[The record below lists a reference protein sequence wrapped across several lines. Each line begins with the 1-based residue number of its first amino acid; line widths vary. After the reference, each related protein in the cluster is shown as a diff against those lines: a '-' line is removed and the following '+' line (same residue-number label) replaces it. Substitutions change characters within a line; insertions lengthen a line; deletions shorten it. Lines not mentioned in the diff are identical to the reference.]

1 MRIGMDIK
9 KIHFYLLKHFLR
21 NILLRY
27 LLLAVYLFLVTKGVM
42 SYSSEKVI
50 RNLLIISLIL
60 LILSTLCYKLIKRK
74 VTTMY
79 HLARDITAKDVDS
92 LSNIIELYYV
102 VLESTLVLHCV
113 ACFLPMFCTAI
124 EVGNLAA
131 SFLVLGVFIIMCV
144 HSKYVEDF
152 EETFKNKILNFLNIE
167 IETINETVEE
177 PDEDA
182 VEEMEDNIMLN
193 ENNKLQKDI
202 SENEIDT
209 EKYRESKEGAKDR
222 ESEETNV
229 TLNDVIGTMLN
240 SVCGVTI
247 VEKSPTK
254 SEKESDGF
262 SQDDYFSQG
271 KTFSQGN
278 RPNMSS
284 VESLNR
290 RANVIS
296 FLPFMLQL
304 PFLFTNLHNTKLL
317 SFVAIE
323 LVAVGILLIVI
334 SKLFTNFYE
343 MFDENKVFPVSVC
356 LNARIIMLL
365 RFAAIA
371 ISSCLGTEIF
381 TILKYDKLVYA
392 AMGLI
397 VICAILLDHNYK
409 KTTNEIK
416 KLNK

>member
-27 LLLAVYLFLVTKGVM
+27 LLLIVCLFLVTKGVV
-42 SYSSEKVI
+42 SYRSKEVI

-60 LILSTLCYKLIKRK
+60 LVLITLCYKLVKRK
-74 VTTMY
+74 VTTIY
-79 HLARDITAKDVDS
+79 HLAGDVTAKDVDS
-92 LSNIIELYYV
+92 LSDIIDLYYV
-102 VLESTLVLHCV
+102 FLESALVLHIV
-113 ACFLPMFCTAI
+113 ACYLPMLFTAMD
-124 EVGNLAA
+124 VGNLVA
-131 SFLVLGVFIIMCV
+131 SFLALSIFIIILV
-144 HSKYVEDF
+144 HFHYIEDF
-152 EETFKNKILNFLNIE
+152 EEAFKNKILNFLNIE
-167 IETINETVEE
+167 IEAIKESDEEDVDET
-177 PDEDA
+177 
-182 VEEMEDNIMLN
+182 EDNIMLN
-193 ENNKLQKDI
+193 ENNKLPKDV

-209 EKYRESKEGAKDR
+209 EKYRESEEGAKDK
-222 ESEETNV
+222 ESEETGV

-254 SEKESDGF
+254 SEKELDG
-262 SQDDYFSQG
+262 FSQG

-278 RPNMSS
+278 RPDMSS

-290 RANVIS
+290 RANVI
-296 FLPFMLQL
+296 FLLPFMLQL

-317 SFVAIE
+317 SLVAIE
-323 LVAVGILLIVI
+323 LVAVGILLIIV

-356 LNARIIMLL
+356 LYARIIMLL
-365 RFAAIA
+365 RFAAVC

-392 AMGLI
+392 TMGLI
-397 VICAILLDHNYK
+397 VICAILLNHNYK
-409 KTTNEIK
+409 KTTDEIK

>member
-102 VLESTLVLHCV
+102 VLKSTLVLHGV

-131 SFLVLGVFIIMCV
+131 SFLALGVFIIMCV

-167 IETINETVEE
+167 IETIKE
-177 PDEDA
+177 PDEEDMD
-182 VEEMEDNIMLN
+182 ETEDNIMLN
-193 ENNKLQKDI
+193 ENNKLPKDV

-209 EKYRESKEGAKDR
+209 EKYRESEEGAKDK
-222 ESEETNV
+222 ESEETGV

-247 VEKSPTK
+247 VEKSPTR
-254 SEKESDGF
+254 SEKELDGF
-262 SQDDYFSQG
+262 SPDDYFSQG
-271 KTFSQGN
+271 KTFSQDN
-278 RPNMSS
+278 SPNMSS

-296 FLPFMLQL
+296 LLPFMLQL

-317 SFVAIE
+317 SLVAIE

-356 LNARIIMLL
+356 INARIIMLL

>member
-27 LLLAVYLFLVTKGVM
+27 LLLVVCLFLVTKGVV
-42 SYSSEKVI
+42 SYSSKEVI
-50 RNLLIISLIL
+50 RNFLIVSLIL
-60 LILSTLCYKLIKRK
+60 LVLSTLCYKLVKRK

-79 HLARDITAKDVDS
+79 HLTGDVTAKDVDS
-92 LSNIIELYYV
+92 LSDIIDLYYLF
-102 VLESTLVLHCV
+102 LESALLLHIV
-113 ACFLPMFCTAI
+113 ACYLPMLFTAM
-124 EVGNLAA
+124 EVGNLVA
-131 SFLVLGVFIIMCV
+131 SFLALGVFVILLIHFHYM
-144 HSKYVEDF
+144 KDF

-177 PDEDA
+177 PDEDDIG
-182 VEEMEDNIMLN
+182 EMEDNIMLN
-193 ENNKLQKDI
+193 ENNKLPKDV
-202 SENEIDT
+202 SENE
-209 EKYRESKEGAKDR
+209 KDKG
-222 ESEETNV
+222 SEETGV

-240 SVCGVTI
+240 SLCGVTI
-247 VEKSPTK
+247 VEKSPAK

-262 SQDDYFSQG
+262 SQDDHFSQD

-278 RPNMSS
+278 RPDMSS

-290 RANVIS
+290 KANVI
-296 FLPFMLQL
+296 FLLPFMLQI

-317 SFVAIE
+317 SLVAIE
-323 LVAVGILLIVI
+323 LVAVGILLIIV

-356 LNARIIMLL
+356 LYARIIMLL
-365 RFAAIA
+365 RFAAVC

-392 AMGLI
+392 TMGLI
-397 VICAILLDHNYK
+397 VICAILLNHNYK
-409 KTTNEIK
+409 KTTDEIK

>member
-27 LLLAVYLFLVTKGVM
+27 LLLIVCLFLVTKGVV
-42 SYSSEKVI
+42 SYRSKEVI

-60 LILSTLCYKLIKRK
+60 LVLITLCYKLVKRK

-79 HLARDITAKDVDS
+79 HLAGDVTAKDVDS
-92 LSNIIELYYV
+92 LSDIIDLYYIF
-102 VLESTLVLHCV
+102 LESALVLHIV
-113 ACFLPMFCTAI
+113 ACYLPMFFTAM
-124 EVGNLAA
+124 EVGNLVA
-131 SFLVLGVFIIMCV
+131 SFLALGVFIIILV
-144 HSKYVEDF
+144 HFHYIEDF
-152 EETFKNKILNFLNIE
+152 EEAFKNKILNFLNIE
-167 IETINETVEE
+167 IETIKEPEE
-177 PDEDA
+177 DVD
-182 VEEMEDNIMLN
+182 EMEDNIMLN
-193 ENNKLQKDI
+193 ENNKLPKDV
-202 SENEIDT
+202 SDNEIDT
-209 EKYRESKEGAKDR
+209 GKYRESEEGAKDKG
-222 ESEETNV
+222 SEETGV

-240 SVCGVTI
+240 SLCGVTI

-254 SEKESDGF
+254 SEKELDG
-262 SQDDYFSQG
+262 FSQG
-271 KTFSQGN
+271 KTFSQDN
-278 RPNMSS
+278 RPDMSS

-290 RANVIS
+290 RANVI
-296 FLPFMLQL
+296 FLLPFMLQL

>member
-27 LLLAVYLFLVTKGVM
+27 LLLIVCLFLVTKGVV
-42 SYSSEKVI
+42 SYRSKEVI

-60 LILSTLCYKLIKRK
+60 LVLITLCYKLVKRK

-79 HLARDITAKDVDS
+79 HLAGDVTAKDVDS
-92 LSNIIELYYV
+92 LSDIIDLYYIF
-102 VLESTLVLHCV
+102 LESALVLHIV
-113 ACFLPMFCTAI
+113 ACYLPMFFTAM
-124 EVGNLAA
+124 EVGNLVA
-131 SFLVLGVFIIMCV
+131 SFLALGVFIIILV
-144 HSKYVEDF
+144 HFHYIEDF
-152 EETFKNKILNFLNIE
+152 EEAFKNKILNFLNIE
-167 IETINETVEE
+167 IETIKEPEE
-177 PDEDA
+177 DVD
-182 VEEMEDNIMLN
+182 EMEDNIMLN
-193 ENNKLQKDI
+193 ENNKLPKDV
-202 SENEIDT
+202 SENEIDK
-209 EKYRESKEGAKDR
+209 EKYRESEVGTKGK

-229 TLNDVIGTMLN
+229 TLNDVISTMLN

-247 VEKSPTK
+247 AEKSPTK

-262 SQDDYFSQG
+262 NSDDYFSQG
-271 KTFSQGN
+271 KTFSQDN
-278 RPNMSS
+278 RPDMSS

-290 RANVIS
+290 RANVI
-296 FLPFMLQL
+296 FLLPFMLQL

-317 SFVAIE
+317 SLVAIE
-323 LVAVGILLIVI
+323 LVAVGILLIIV

-356 LNARIIMLL
+356 LYARIIMLL
-365 RFAAIA
+365 RFAAVC

-392 AMGLI
+392 TMGLI
-397 VICAILLDHNYK
+397 VICAILLNHNYK
-409 KTTNEIK
+409 KTTDEIK

>member
-27 LLLAVYLFLVTKGVM
+27 LLLVVCLFLVTKGVVAYR
-42 SYSSEKVI
+42 SKEVI
-50 RNLLIISLIL
+50 RNLLIISLISL
-60 LILSTLCYKLIKRK
+60 VLITLCYKLVKRK

-79 HLARDITAKDVDS
+79 HLAGDVTAKDVDS
-92 LSNIIELYYV
+92 LSDIIDLYYV
-102 VLESTLVLHCV
+102 FLESALVLHIV
-113 ACFLPMFCTAI
+113 ACYLPMLFTAM
-124 EVGNLAA
+124 EVGNLVA
-131 SFLVLGVFIIMCV
+131 SFLALGVFIIILV
-144 HSKYVEDF
+144 HFHYMEDF
-152 EETFKNKILNFLNIE
+152 EEAFKNKILNFLNIE

-177 PDEDA
+177 PDEDDA
-182 VEEMEDNIMLN
+182 EEMEDNIMLN
-193 ENNKLQKDI
+193 EDNKLQ
-202 SENEIDT
+202 NEVST
-209 EKYRESKEGAKDR
+209 EKDK

-229 TLNDVIGTMLN
+229 TLNDVISTMLN

-247 VEKSPTK
+247 AEKSPTK
-254 SEKESDGF
+254 SEKELDNF
-262 SQDDYFSQG
+262 RPDDYFSQG
-271 KTFSQGN
+271 KTFSQDN
-278 RPNMSS
+278 RPDMSS

-296 FLPFMLQL
+296 LLPFMLQL

-317 SFVAIE
+317 SLVAIE

-381 TILKYDKLVYA
+381 TILKYDKLVYV

-409 KTTNEIK
+409 KTTDEIK

>member
-27 LLLAVYLFLVTKGVM
+27 LLLIVCLFLVTKGVV
-42 SYSSEKVI
+42 SYSSKEVI
-50 RNLLIISLIL
+50 RNFLIISLIL
-60 LILSTLCYKLIKRK
+60 LVLSTLCYKLVKRK

-79 HLARDITAKDVDS
+79 HLAGDVTAKDVDS
-92 LSNIIELYYV
+92 LSDIIDLYYIF
-102 VLESTLVLHCV
+102 LESALVVHIV
-113 ACFLPMFCTAI
+113 ACYLPMLFTAMD
-124 EVGNLAA
+124 VGNLVA
-131 SFLVLGVFIIMCV
+131 SFLALSVFIIILIHFHYM
-144 HSKYVEDF
+144 KDF

-167 IETINETVEE
+167 IKTINKAVEE
-177 PDEDA
+177 PDEDD

-193 ENNKLQKDI
+193 ENNKLQ
-202 SENEIDT
+202 NEVST
-209 EKYRESKEGAKDR
+209 EKDK
-222 ESEETNV
+222 ESEETGV
-229 TLNDVIGTMLN
+229 TLNDAIGTMLN

-247 VEKSPTK
+247 VEKSPAK
-254 SEKESDGF
+254 SEKELDGF
-262 SQDDYFSQG
+262 SPDDYFSQG
-271 KTFSQGN
+271 KTFSQDN
-278 RPNMSS
+278 RPDMSS

-296 FLPFMLQL
+296 LLPFMLQL

-317 SFVAIE
+317 SLVAIE

-381 TILKYDKLVYA
+381 TILKYDKLVYV

-409 KTTNEIK
+409 KTTDEIK

>member
-1 MRIGMDIK
+1 MRIGIDIK

-27 LLLAVYLFLVTKGVM
+27 LLLVVCLFLVTKGVV
-42 SYSSEKVI
+42 SYRSKEVI
-50 RNLLIISLIL
+50 RNLLIISLISL
-60 LILSTLCYKLIKRK
+60 VLITLCYKLVKRK

-79 HLARDITAKDVDS
+79 HLAGDVTAKDVDS
-92 LSNIIELYYV
+92 LSDIIDLYYV
-102 VLESTLVLHCV
+102 FLESALVLHIV
-113 ACFLPMFCTAI
+113 ACYLPMLFTAM
-124 EVGNLAA
+124 EVGNLVA
-131 SFLVLGVFIIMCV
+131 SFLALGVFIVILV
-144 HSKYVEDF
+144 HSKYIEDF

-167 IETINETVEE
+167 IETINEPDEEDVEE
-177 PDEDA
+177 
-182 VEEMEDNIMLN
+182 VEDNIMLN

-202 SENEIDT
+202 SENE
-209 EKYRESKEGAKDR
+209 KDK
-222 ESEETNV
+222 ESEETGV

-247 VEKSPTK
+247 VEKSPAK
-254 SEKESDGF
+254 SEKELDGF
-262 SQDDYFSQG
+262 SSDDYFSQS
-271 KTFSQGN
+271 KTFSQDN
-278 RPNMSS
+278 RPDMSS

-296 FLPFMLQL
+296 LLPFMLQL
-304 PFLFTNLHNTKLL
+304 PFLFINLHNTKLL
-317 SFVAIE
+317 SLVAIE
-323 LVAVGILLIVI
+323 LVVVGILLIVI

-356 LNARIIMLL
+356 LNARMIMLL

-381 TILKYDKLVYA
+381 TILKYDKLVYV

-409 KTTNEIK
+409 KTTDEIK

>member
-27 LLLAVYLFLVTKGVM
+27 LLLIVCLFLVTKGIV
-42 SYSSEKVI
+42 SYRSKEVI

-60 LILSTLCYKLIKRK
+60 LVLITLCYKLVKRK
-74 VTTMY
+74 VITIY
-79 HLARDITAKDVDS
+79 HLAGDVTAKDVDS
-92 LSNIIELYYV
+92 LSNIIELYYLF
-102 VLESTLVLHCV
+102 LESALLLHIV
-113 ACFLPMFCTAI
+113 ACYLPMLFTAM
-124 EVGNLAA
+124 EVGNLVA
-131 SFLVLGVFIIMCV
+131 SFLALGVFVIILIHFHYM
-144 HSKYVEDF
+144 KDF
-152 EETFKNKILNFLNIE
+152 EEAFKNKILNFLNIE
-167 IETINETVEE
+167 IETMNKPDEEDVEE
-177 PDEDA
+177 
-182 VEEMEDNIMLN
+182 VEDNIMLN
-193 ENNKLQKDI
+193 ENNKLQ
-202 SENEIDT
+202 NEVST
-209 EKYRESKEGAKDR
+209 EKDK

-229 TLNDVIGTMLN
+229 TLNDVISTMLN

-247 VEKSPTK
+247 AEKSPTK
-254 SEKESDGF
+254 SEKELDGF
-262 SQDDYFSQG
+262 SPDDNFSQG
-271 KTFSQGN
+271 KTFSQDN
-278 RPNMSS
+278 RPDMSS

-290 RANVIS
+290 RANVI
-296 FLPFMLQL
+296 FLLPFMLQL

-317 SFVAIE
+317 SLVAIE

-365 RFAAIA
+365 RFAAVC

-392 AMGLI
+392 TMGLI
-397 VICAILLDHNYK
+397 VICAILLNHNYK
-409 KTTNEIK
+409 KTTDEIK

>member
-27 LLLAVYLFLVTKGVM
+27 LLLAVCLFLVTKGVV
-42 SYSSEKVI
+42 SYRSKEVI
-50 RNLLIISLIL
+50 RNLLIISLISL
-60 LILSTLCYKLIKRK
+60 VLITLCYKLVKRK

-79 HLARDITAKDVDS
+79 HLAGDVTAKDVDS
-92 LSNIIELYYV
+92 LSDIIDLYYIF
-102 VLESTLVLHCV
+102 LESALVLHIV
-113 ACFLPMFCTAI
+113 ACYLPMLFTAM
-124 EVGNLAA
+124 EVGNLVA
-131 SFLVLGVFIIMCV
+131 SFLALSIFIIILV
-144 HSKYVEDF
+144 HFHYIEDF
-152 EETFKNKILNFLNIE
+152 EEAFKNKILNFLNIK
-167 IETINETVEE
+167 IEVMNETVEE
-177 PDEDA
+177 PDEED
-182 VEEMEDNIMLN
+182 VDETEDNIMLN
-193 ENNKLQKDI
+193 ENNKLQ
-202 SENEIDT
+202 NEIST
-209 EKYRESKEGAKDR
+209 EKDK
-222 ESEETNV
+222 ESEETGV

-254 SEKESDGF
+254 SEKELDGF
-262 SQDDYFSQG
+262 SPDDNFSQG
-271 KTFSQGN
+271 KTFSQDN

-296 FLPFMLQL
+296 LLPFMLQL

-317 SFVAIE
+317 SLVAIE
-323 LVAVGILLIVI
+323 LVAVGILLIIV

-365 RFAAIA
+365 RFAAVC

-381 TILKYDKLVYA
+381 TILKYDKLVYV

-409 KTTNEIK
+409 KTTDEIK

>member
-27 LLLAVYLFLVTKGVM
+27 LLLVVYLFLVTKGVV
-42 SYSSEKVI
+42 SYRSKEVI
-50 RNLLIISLIL
+50 RNLLIISLISL
-60 LILSTLCYKLIKRK
+60 VLITLCYKLVKRK
-74 VTTMY
+74 VTAIY
-79 HLARDITAKDVDS
+79 HLAGDVTAKDVDS
-92 LSNIIELYYV
+92 LSDIIDLYYV
-102 VLESTLVLHCV
+102 FLESALVLHIV
-113 ACFLPMFCTAI
+113 ACFLPMFCMAI

-131 SFLVLGVFIIMCV
+131 SFLALGVFIIMCV

-167 IETINETVEE
+167 IETIKE
-177 PDEDA
+177 PDEEDMD
-182 VEEMEDNIMLN
+182 ETEDNIMLN
-193 ENNKLQKDI
+193 ENNKLPKDV
-202 SENEIDT
+202 SENEVDT
-209 EKYRESKEGAKDR
+209 EKHRESEEGAKDK
-222 ESEETNV
+222 ESKETGV

-254 SEKESDGF
+254 SEKELDGF
-262 SQDDYFSQG
+262 NSDDYFSQG

-278 RPNMSS
+278 SPNMSS

-296 FLPFMLQL
+296 LLPFMLQL
-304 PFLFTNLHNTKLL
+304 LFLFTNLHNTKLL
-317 SFVAIE
+317 SLVAIE

-381 TILKYDKLVYA
+381 TILKYDKLVYV

-409 KTTNEIK
+409 KTTDEIK

>member
-60 LILSTLCYKLIKRK
+60 LVLITLCYKLVKRK

-79 HLARDITAKDVDS
+79 HLAGDVTAKDVDS

-102 VLESTLVLHCV
+102 VLESTLVLHGV
-113 ACFLPMFCTAI
+113 ACFLPMFCTAM
-124 EVGNLAA
+124 EVGNLVA
-131 SFLVLGVFIIMCV
+131 SFLALGVFIIILV
-144 HSKYVEDF
+144 HFHYIEDF
-152 EETFKNKILNFLNIE
+152 EEAFKNKILNFLNIE
-167 IETINETVEE
+167 IETIKEPEE
-177 PDEDA
+177 DVD
-182 VEEMEDNIMLN
+182 EMEDNIMLN
-193 ENNKLQKDI
+193 ENNKLPKDV

-209 EKYRESKEGAKDR
+209 GKYRESEEGAKDKG
-222 ESEETNV
+222 SEETGV

-240 SVCGVTI
+240 SLCGVTI

-262 SQDDYFSQG
+262 SPDDYFSQG
-271 KTFSQGN
+271 KTFSQDN
-278 RPNMSS
+278 RPDMSS

-296 FLPFMLQL
+296 LLPFMLQL

-317 SFVAIE
+317 SLVAIE

-381 TILKYDKLVYA
+381 TILKYDKLVYV

>member
-27 LLLAVYLFLVTKGVM
+27 LLLAVYLFLVTKGVV
-42 SYSSEKVI
+42 SYSSKEVI
-50 RNLLIISLIL
+50 RNFLIVSLIL
-60 LILSTLCYKLIKRK
+60 LVLSTLCYKLVKRK

-102 VLESTLVLHCV
+102 VLESTLVLHGV

-131 SFLVLGVFIIMCV
+131 SFLALGVFIIMCV

-167 IETINETVEE
+167 IETIKE
-177 PDEDA
+177 PDEEDMD
-182 VEEMEDNIMLN
+182 ETEDNIMLN
-193 ENNKLQKDI
+193 ENNKLPKDV

-209 EKYRESKEGAKDR
+209 EKYRESEEGAKDK
-222 ESEETNV
+222 ESEETGV

-247 VEKSPTK
+247 VEKSPTR
-254 SEKESDGF
+254 SEKELDGF
-262 SQDDYFSQG
+262 SPDDYFSQG

-278 RPNMSS
+278 SPNMSS

-296 FLPFMLQL
+296 LLPFMLQL

-317 SFVAIE
+317 SLVAIE

>member
-27 LLLAVYLFLVTKGVM
+27 LLLVVCLFLVTKGVV
-42 SYSSEKVI
+42 SYSSKEVI
-50 RNLLIISLIL
+50 RNFLIISLISL
-60 LILSTLCYKLIKRK
+60 VLITLCYKLVKRK
-74 VTTMY
+74 VTAIY
-79 HLARDITAKDVDS
+79 HLAGDVTAKDVDS
-92 LSNIIELYYV
+92 LSDIIDLYYIF
-102 VLESTLVLHCV
+102 LESALVLHIV
-113 ACFLPMFCTAI
+113 ACYLPMLFTAMD
-124 EVGNLAA
+124 VGNLVA
-131 SFLVLGVFIIMCV
+131 SFLALSVFIIILV
-144 HSKYVEDF
+144 HFHYIEDF
-152 EETFKNKILNFLNIE
+152 EEAFKNKILNFLNIE
-167 IETINETVEE
+167 IETIKESYK
-177 PDEDA
+177 ED
-182 VEEMEDNIMLN
+182 VDEMEDNIMLN
-193 ENNKLQKDI
+193 ENNKLPKDV
-202 SENEIDT
+202 SENE
-209 EKYRESKEGAKDR
+209 KDKG
-222 ESEETNV
+222 SEETGV

-254 SEKESDGF
+254 SEKELDG
-262 SQDDYFSQG
+262 FSQG

-278 RPNMSS
+278 RPDMSS

-290 RANVIS
+290 RANVI
-296 FLPFMLQL
+296 FLLPFMLQL

-317 SFVAIE
+317 SLVAIE
-323 LVAVGILLIVI
+323 LVAVGILLIIV

-356 LNARIIMLL
+356 LYARIIMLL
-365 RFAAIA
+365 RFAAVC

-392 AMGLI
+392 TMGLI
-397 VICAILLDHNYK
+397 VICAILLNHNYK
-409 KTTNEIK
+409 KTTDEIK

>member
-27 LLLAVYLFLVTKGVM
+27 LLLIVCLFLVTKGVV
-42 SYSSEKVI
+42 SYRSKEVI

-60 LILSTLCYKLIKRK
+60 LVLITLCYKLVKRK
-74 VTTMY
+74 VTTIY
-79 HLARDITAKDVDS
+79 HLAGDVTAKDVDS
-92 LSNIIELYYV
+92 LSDIIDLYYV
-102 VLESTLVLHCV
+102 FLESALVLHIV
-113 ACFLPMFCTAI
+113 ACYLPMLFTAMD
-124 EVGNLAA
+124 VGNLVA
-131 SFLVLGVFIIMCV
+131 SFLALSIFIIILV
-144 HSKYVEDF
+144 HFHYIEDF
-152 EETFKNKILNFLNIE
+152 EEAFKNKILNFLNIE
-167 IETINETVEE
+167 IEAINEAVEE
-177 PDEDA
+177 PDEDDT
-182 VEEMEDNIMLN
+182 EEMEDNIMLN
-193 ENNKLQKDI
+193 ENNKLQKDV
-202 SENEIDT
+202 SENEIDK
-209 EKYRESKEGAKDR
+209 EKYRESEEGAKDK
-222 ESEETNV
+222 ESEETGV

-254 SEKESDGF
+254 SEKELDG
-262 SQDDYFSQG
+262 FSQG

-278 RPNMSS
+278 RPDMSS

-290 RANVIS
+290 RANVI
-296 FLPFMLQL
+296 FLLPFMLQL

-317 SFVAIE
+317 SLVAIE
-323 LVAVGILLIVI
+323 LVAVGILLIIV

-356 LNARIIMLL
+356 LYARIIMLL
-365 RFAAIA
+365 RFAAVC

-381 TILKYDKLVYA
+381 IILKYDKLVYA
-392 AMGLI
+392 TMGLI
-397 VICAILLDHNYK
+397 VICAILLNHNYK
-409 KTTNEIK
+409 KTTDEIK

>member
-27 LLLAVYLFLVTKGVM
+27 LLLVVCLFLVTKGVV
-42 SYSSEKVI
+42 SYRSKEVI
-50 RNLLIISLIL
+50 RNLLIISLISL
-60 LILSTLCYKLIKRK
+60 VLITLCYKLVKRK

-79 HLARDITAKDVDS
+79 HLAGDVTAKDVDS
-92 LSNIIELYYV
+92 LSDIIDLYYV
-102 VLESTLVLHCV
+102 FLESALVLHIV
-113 ACFLPMFCTAI
+113 ACYLPMLFTAM
-124 EVGNLAA
+124 EVGNLVA
-131 SFLVLGVFIIMCV
+131 SFLALGVFIVILV
-144 HSKYVEDF
+144 HFHYMEDF
-152 EETFKNKILNFLNIE
+152 EEAFKNKILNFLNIE
-167 IETINETVEE
+167 IEAINE
-177 PDEDA
+177 PDEED
-182 VEEMEDNIMLN
+182 VEEVEDNIMLN
-193 ENNKLQKDI
+193 ENNKLQKDV
-202 SENEIDT
+202 SENEID
-209 EKYRESKEGAKDR
+209 K
-222 ESEETNV
+222 ESEETGV

-240 SVCGVTI
+240 SLCGVTI
-247 VEKSPTK
+247 VEKSPAK
-254 SEKESDGF
+254 SEKELDGF
-262 SQDDYFSQG
+262 SSDDYFSQG

-296 FLPFMLQL
+296 LLPFMLQI

-317 SFVAIE
+317 SLVAIE

-365 RFAAIA
+365 RFAAVF

-381 TILKYDKLVYA
+381 TILKYDKLVYV

-409 KTTNEIK
+409 KTTDEIK

>member
-102 VLESTLVLHCV
+102 VLESTLVLHGV

-131 SFLVLGVFIIMCV
+131 SFLALGVFIIMCV

-167 IETINETVEE
+167 IETINETVEK
-177 PDEDA
+177 PDEDD
-182 VEEMEDNIMLN
+182 VEEVEDSIMLN
-193 ENNKLQKDI
+193 ENNKLQ
-202 SENEIDT
+202 NEVST
-209 EKYRESKEGAKDR
+209 EKDK
-222 ESEETNV
+222 ESEETGV

-254 SEKESDGF
+254 SEKELDGF
-262 SQDDYFSQG
+262 SPDDYFSQG

-278 RPNMSS
+278 RPDMSS

-296 FLPFMLQL
+296 LLPFMLQL

-317 SFVAIE
+317 SLVAIE

-381 TILKYDKLVYA
+381 TILKYDKLVYV

-397 VICAILLDHNYK
+397 VICVILLDHNYK
-409 KTTNEIK
+409 KTTDEIK

>member
-27 LLLAVYLFLVTKGVM
+27 LLLIVCLFLVTKGVV
-42 SYSSEKVI
+42 SYRSKEVI

-60 LILSTLCYKLIKRK
+60 LVLITLCYKLVKRK

-79 HLARDITAKDVDS
+79 HLAGDVTAKDVDS
-92 LSNIIELYYV
+92 LSDIIDLYYIF
-102 VLESTLVLHCV
+102 LESALVLHIV
-113 ACFLPMFCTAI
+113 ACYLPMFFTAMEI
-124 EVGNLAA
+124 GNLVA
-131 SFLVLGVFIIMCV
+131 SFLALGVFIIILV
-144 HSKYVEDF
+144 HFHYIEDF
-152 EETFKNKILNFLNIE
+152 EEAFKNKILNFLNIE
-167 IETINETVEE
+167 IETIKE
-177 PDEDA
+177 PDEED
-182 VEEMEDNIMLN
+182 VDETEDNIMLN
-193 ENNKLQKDI
+193 ENNNLPKDV

-209 EKYRESKEGAKDR
+209 EKYRESEEGAKDK
-222 ESEETNV
+222 ESEETGV

-254 SEKESDGF
+254 SEKELDG
-262 SQDDYFSQG
+262 FSQG

-278 RPNMSS
+278 RPDMSS

-290 RANVIS
+290 RANVI
-296 FLPFMLQL
+296 FLLPFMLQL

-317 SFVAIE
+317 SLVAIE
-323 LVAVGILLIVI
+323 LVAVGILLIIV

-356 LNARIIMLL
+356 LYARIIMLL
-365 RFAAIA
+365 RFAAVC

-381 TILKYDKLVYA
+381 IILKYDKLVYA
-392 AMGLI
+392 TMGLI
-397 VICAILLDHNYK
+397 VICAILLNHNYK
-409 KTTNEIK
+409 KTTDEIK

>member
-102 VLESTLVLHCV
+102 VLESTLVLHGV

-124 EVGNLAA
+124 EVGNLTA
-131 SFLVLGVFIIMCV
+131 SFLALGVFIIMCV

-167 IETINETVEE
+167 IETIKE
-177 PDEDA
+177 PDEED
-182 VEEMEDNIMLN
+182 VDETEDNIMLN
-193 ENNKLQKDI
+193 ENNKLPKDV
-202 SENEIDT
+202 SENEVDT
-209 EKYRESKEGAKDR
+209 EKHRESEEGAKDK
-222 ESEETNV
+222 ESKETGV

-254 SEKESDGF
+254 SEKELDGF
-262 SQDDYFSQG
+262 NSDDYFSQG
-271 KTFSQGN
+271 KTFSQDN
-278 RPNMSS
+278 RPDMSS

-296 FLPFMLQL
+296 LLPFMLQL

-317 SFVAIE
+317 SLVAIE

-381 TILKYDKLVYA
+381 TILKYDKLVYV

>member
-27 LLLAVYLFLVTKGVM
+27 LLLIVCLFLVTKGVV
-42 SYSSEKVI
+42 SYRSKEVI

-60 LILSTLCYKLIKRK
+60 LVLSTLCYKLIKRK
-74 VTTMY
+74 VKTMY
-79 HLARDITAKDVDS
+79 HLARDATAKDVDS

-102 VLESTLVLHCV
+102 VLESTLVLHGV

-131 SFLVLGVFIIMCV
+131 SFLALGVFIIMCV

-167 IETINETVEE
+167 IETIKE
-177 PDEDA
+177 PDE
-182 VEEMEDNIMLN
+182 EDVDETEDDIMLN
-193 ENNKLQKDI
+193 ENNKLPKDV
-202 SENEIDT
+202 SENEVD
-209 EKYRESKEGAKDR
+209 KEGAKDK
-222 ESEETNV
+222 ESEETGV

-254 SEKESDGF
+254 SEKEIDGF
-262 SQDDYFSQG
+262 SSDDYLSQG

-278 RPNMSS
+278 RPDMSS

-290 RANVIS
+290 KANVI
-296 FLPFMLQL
+296 FLLPFMLQL

-317 SFVAIE
+317 SLVAIE
-323 LVAVGILLIVI
+323 LVAVGILLIIV

-356 LNARIIMLL
+356 LYARIIMLL
-365 RFAAIA
+365 RFAAVC

-381 TILKYDKLVYA
+381 TILKYDKLVYV

-409 KTTNEIK
+409 KTTDEIK

>member
-102 VLESTLVLHCV
+102 VLESTLVLHGV

-124 EVGNLAA
+124 EVGNLTA
-131 SFLVLGVFIIMCV
+131 SFLALGVFIIMCV

-167 IETINETVEE
+167 IETIKE
-177 PDEDA
+177 PDEEDA
-182 VEEMEDNIMLN
+182 DETEDNIMLN
-193 ENNKLQKDI
+193 ENNKLPKDV
-202 SENEIDT
+202 SENEVDT
-209 EKYRESKEGAKDR
+209 EKHRESEEGAKDK
-222 ESEETNV
+222 ESEETGV

-254 SEKESDGF
+254 SEKELDGF
-262 SQDDYFSQG
+262 NSDDYFSQG
-271 KTFSQGN
+271 KTFSQDN
-278 RPNMSS
+278 RPDMSS

-296 FLPFMLQL
+296 LLPFMLQL

-317 SFVAIE
+317 SLVAIE

-381 TILKYDKLVYA
+381 TILKYDKLVYV

-397 VICAILLDHNYK
+397 VICAILLDYNYK
-409 KTTNEIK
+409 KTTDEIK

>member
-42 SYSSEKVI
+42 PYSSEKVI

-60 LILSTLCYKLIKRK
+60 LVLSTLCYKLIKRK
-74 VTTMY
+74 VKTMY
-79 HLARDITAKDVDS
+79 HLARDATAKDVDS

-102 VLESTLVLHCV
+102 VLESTLVLHGV

-131 SFLVLGVFIIMCV
+131 SFLALGVFIIMCV

-167 IETINETVEE
+167 IETIKE
-177 PDEDA
+177 PDEEDMD
-182 VEEMEDNIMLN
+182 ETEDNIMLN
-193 ENNKLQKDI
+193 ENNKLPKDV

-209 EKYRESKEGAKDR
+209 EKYRESEEGAKDK
-222 ESEETNV
+222 ESEETGV

-247 VEKSPTK
+247 VEKSPTR
-254 SEKESDGF
+254 SEKELDGF
-262 SQDDYFSQG
+262 SPDDYFSQG
-271 KTFSQGN
+271 KTFSQDN
-278 RPNMSS
+278 SPNMSS

-296 FLPFMLQL
+296 LLPFMLQL

-317 SFVAIE
+317 SLVAIE
-323 LVAVGILLIVI
+323 LVAAGILLIVI

-381 TILKYDKLVYA
+381 IILKYDKLVYA

>member
-27 LLLAVYLFLVTKGVM
+27 LLLIVCLFLVTKGVV
-42 SYSSEKVI
+42 SYRSKEVI
-50 RNLLIISLIL
+50 RNLLIISLISL
-60 LILSTLCYKLIKRK
+60 VLITLCYKLVKRK

-79 HLARDITAKDVDS
+79 HLVGDVTAKDVDS
-92 LSNIIELYYV
+92 LSDIIDLYYLF
-102 VLESTLVLHCV
+102 LESALLLHIV
-113 ACFLPMFCTAI
+113 ACYLPMLFTAM
-124 EVGNLAA
+124 EVGNLVA
-131 SFLVLGVFIIMCV
+131 SFLALGVFVILLIHFHYM
-144 HSKYVEDF
+144 KDF

-177 PDEDA
+177 PDEDD
-182 VEEMEDNIMLN
+182 VGEMEDNIMLN
-193 ENNKLQKDI
+193 ENNKLPKDV
-202 SENEIDT
+202 SENE
-209 EKYRESKEGAKDR
+209 KDKG
-222 ESEETNV
+222 SEETGV

-240 SVCGVTI
+240 SLCGVTI
-247 VEKSPTK
+247 VEKSPAK

-262 SQDDYFSQG
+262 SPDDNFSQG
-271 KTFSQGN
+271 KTFSQDN
-278 RPNMSS
+278 RPDMSS

-290 RANVIS
+290 RANVI
-296 FLPFMLQL
+296 FLLPFMLQL

-317 SFVAIE
+317 SLVAIE
-323 LVAVGILLIVI
+323 LVAVGILLIIV

-356 LNARIIMLL
+356 LYARIIMLL
-365 RFAAIA
+365 RFAAVC

-392 AMGLI
+392 TMGLI
-397 VICAILLDHNYK
+397 VICAILLNHNYK
-409 KTTNEIK
+409 KTTDEIK

>member
-102 VLESTLVLHCV
+102 VLESTLVLHGV

-131 SFLVLGVFIIMCV
+131 SFLALGVFIIMCV

-167 IETINETVEE
+167 IETIKE
-177 PDEDA
+177 PDEEDMD
-182 VEEMEDNIMLN
+182 ETEDNIMLN
-193 ENNKLQKDI
+193 ENNKLPKDV

-209 EKYRESKEGAKDR
+209 EKYRESEEGAKDK
-222 ESEETNV
+222 ESEETGV

-247 VEKSPTK
+247 VEKSPTR
-254 SEKESDGF
+254 SEKELDGF
-262 SQDDYFSQG
+262 SPDDYFSQG
-271 KTFSQGN
+271 KTFSQDN
-278 RPNMSS
+278 RPDMSS

-296 FLPFMLQL
+296 LLPFMLQL

-317 SFVAIE
+317 SLVAIE

-381 TILKYDKLVYA
+381 TILKYDKLVYV

-409 KTTNEIK
+409 KTTDEIK

>member
-27 LLLAVYLFLVTKGVM
+27 LLLIVCLFLVTKGVV
-42 SYSSEKVI
+42 SYRSKEVI
-50 RNLLIISLIL
+50 RNLLIISLISL
-60 LILSTLCYKLIKRK
+60 VLITLCYKLVKRK

-79 HLARDITAKDVDS
+79 HLAGDVTAKNVDS
-92 LSNIIELYYV
+92 LSDIIDLYYIF
-102 VLESTLVLHCV
+102 LESALVLHIV
-113 ACFLPMFCTAI
+113 ACYLPMFFTAMEI
-124 EVGNLAA
+124 GNLVA
-131 SFLVLGVFIIMCV
+131 SFLALGVFIIILV
-144 HSKYVEDF
+144 HFHYIEDF
-152 EETFKNKILNFLNIE
+152 EEAFKNKILNFLNIE
-167 IETINETVEE
+167 IETIKE
-177 PDEDA
+177 PDEED
-182 VEEMEDNIMLN
+182 VDETEDNIMLN
-193 ENNKLQKDI
+193 ENNNLPKDV

-209 EKYRESKEGAKDR
+209 EKYRESEEGAKDK
-222 ESEETNV
+222 ESEETGV

-247 VEKSPTK
+247 VEKSPAK
-254 SEKESDGF
+254 SEKELDGF
-262 SQDDYFSQG
+262 
-271 KTFSQGN
+271 
-278 RPNMSS
+278 RPDMSS

-296 FLPFMLQL
+296 LLPFMLQL

-317 SFVAIE
+317 SLVAIE

-381 TILKYDKLVYA
+381 TILKYDKLVYV

-409 KTTNEIK
+409 KTTDEIK

>member
-27 LLLAVYLFLVTKGVM
+27 LLLIVCLFLVTKGVV
-42 SYSSEKVI
+42 SYRSKEVI

-60 LILSTLCYKLIKRK
+60 LVLITLCYKLVKRK

-79 HLARDITAKDVDS
+79 HLTGDVTAKDIDS
-92 LSNIIELYYV
+92 LSDIIDLYYLF
-102 VLESTLVLHCV
+102 LESALLLHIV
-113 ACFLPMFCTAI
+113 ACYLPMLFTAM
-124 EVGNLAA
+124 EVGNLVA
-131 SFLVLGVFIIMCV
+131 SFLALGVFVILLIHFHYM
-144 HSKYVEDF
+144 KDF

-177 PDEDA
+177 PDEDD
-182 VEEMEDNIMLN
+182 VGEMEDNIMLN
-193 ENNKLQKDI
+193 ENNKLPKDV
-202 SENEIDT
+202 SENE
-209 EKYRESKEGAKDR
+209 KDKG
-222 ESEETNV
+222 SEETGV

-240 SVCGVTI
+240 SLCGVTI
-247 VEKSPTK
+247 VEKSPAK

-262 SQDDYFSQG
+262 SQDDHFSQD

-278 RPNMSS
+278 RPDMSS

-290 RANVIS
+290 KANVI
-296 FLPFMLQL
+296 FLLPFMLQI

-317 SFVAIE
+317 SLVAIE
-323 LVAVGILLIVI
+323 LVAVGILLIIV

-356 LNARIIMLL
+356 LYARIIMLL
-365 RFAAIA
+365 RFAAVC

-392 AMGLI
+392 TMGLI
-397 VICAILLDHNYK
+397 VICAILLNHNYK
-409 KTTNEIK
+409 KTTDEIK

>member
-1 MRIGMDIK
+1 MRIGTDIK

-102 VLESTLVLHCV
+102 VLESALLLHIV
-113 ACFLPMFCTAI
+113 ACYLPMLFTAM
-124 EVGNLAA
+124 EVGNLVA
-131 SFLVLGVFIIMCV
+131 SFLALGVFAIILIHFHYM
-144 HSKYVEDF
+144 KDF

-167 IETINETVEE
+167 IETINEAVEE
-177 PDEDA
+177 PDEDDTK
-182 VEEMEDNIMLN
+182 EMEDNIMLN
-193 ENNKLQKDI
+193 ENNKLQ
-202 SENEIDT
+202 NEVST
-209 EKYRESKEGAKDR
+209 EKDK
-222 ESEETNV
+222 ESEETGV

-254 SEKESDGF
+254 SEKELDGF
-262 SQDDYFSQG
+262 SPDDYFSQG
-271 KTFSQGN
+271 KTFSQDN
-278 RPNMSS
+278 RPDMSS

-296 FLPFMLQL
+296 LLPFMLQL

-317 SFVAIE
+317 SLVAIE

-381 TILKYDKLVYA
+381 TILKYDKLVYV

>member
-27 LLLAVYLFLVTKGVM
+27 LLLVVCLFLVTKGVVAYR
-42 SYSSEKVI
+42 SKEVI
-50 RNLLIISLIL
+50 RNLLIISLISL
-60 LILSTLCYKLIKRK
+60 VLITLCYKLVKRK

-79 HLARDITAKDVDS
+79 HLAGDVTAKDVDS
-92 LSNIIELYYV
+92 LSDIIDLYYIF
-102 VLESTLVLHCV
+102 LESALVLHIV
-113 ACFLPMFCTAI
+113 ACYLPMFFTAMEI
-124 EVGNLAA
+124 GNLVA
-131 SFLVLGVFIIMCV
+131 SFLALGVFIIILV
-144 HSKYVEDF
+144 HFHYIEDF
-152 EETFKNKILNFLNIE
+152 EEAFKNKILNFLNIE
-167 IETINETVEE
+167 IETIKE
-177 PDEDA
+177 PDEED
-182 VEEMEDNIMLN
+182 VDETEDNIMLN
-193 ENNKLQKDI
+193 ENNNLPKDV

-209 EKYRESKEGAKDR
+209 EKYRESEEGAKDK
-222 ESEETNV
+222 ESEETGV

-254 SEKESDGF
+254 SEKELDG
-262 SQDDYFSQG
+262 FSQG

-278 RPNMSS
+278 RPDMSS

-290 RANVIS
+290 RANVI
-296 FLPFMLQL
+296 FLLPFMLQL

-317 SFVAIE
+317 SLVAIE
-323 LVAVGILLIVI
+323 LVAVGILLIIV

-356 LNARIIMLL
+356 LYARIIMLL
-365 RFAAIA
+365 RFAAVC

-392 AMGLI
+392 TMGLI
-397 VICAILLDHNYK
+397 VICAILLNHNYK
-409 KTTNEIK
+409 KTTDEIK

>member
-74 VTTMY
+74 VTTIY

-102 VLESTLVLHCV
+102 VLESTLVLHGV

-131 SFLVLGVFIIMCV
+131 SFLALGVFIIMCV

-167 IETINETVEE
+167 IETINETVEK
-177 PDEDA
+177 PDEDD
-182 VEEMEDNIMLN
+182 VEEVEDSIMLN
-193 ENNKLQKDI
+193 ENNKLQ
-202 SENEIDT
+202 NEVST
-209 EKYRESKEGAKDR
+209 EKDK
-222 ESEETNV
+222 ESEETGV

-254 SEKESDGF
+254 SEKELDGF
-262 SQDDYFSQG
+262 SPDDYFSQG
-271 KTFSQGN
+271 KTFSQDN
-278 RPNMSS
+278 RPDMSS

-296 FLPFMLQL
+296 LLPFMLQL

-317 SFVAIE
+317 SLVAIE

-381 TILKYDKLVYA
+381 TILKYDKLVYV

>member
-1 MRIGMDIK
+1 MRIVMDIK

-27 LLLAVYLFLVTKGVM
+27 LLLVVCLFLVTKGVV
-42 SYSSEKVI
+42 SYSSKEVI
-50 RNLLIISLIL
+50 RNFLIVSLIL
-60 LILSTLCYKLIKRK
+60 LVLSTLCYKLVKRK

-79 HLARDITAKDVDS
+79 HLTGDVTAKDVDS
-92 LSNIIELYYV
+92 LSDIIDLYYLF
-102 VLESTLVLHCV
+102 LESALLLHIV
-113 ACFLPMFCTAI
+113 ACYLPMLFAAM
-124 EVGNLAA
+124 EVGNLVA
-131 SFLVLGVFIIMCV
+131 SFLALGVFVILLIHFHYM
-144 HSKYVEDF
+144 KDF
-152 EETFKNKILNFLNIE
+152 EETFKNKILNFLNIK
-167 IETINETVEE
+167 IETIKEPDEE
-177 PDEDA
+177 PDKDNA
-182 VEEMEDNIMLN
+182 EEMEDNVMLN
-193 ENNKLQKDI
+193 ENNKLQ
-202 SENEIDT
+202 NEVST
-209 EKYRESKEGAKDR
+209 EKDK
-222 ESEETNV
+222 ESEETGV

-247 VEKSPTK
+247 VEKSPAK
-254 SEKESDGF
+254 SEKELDAF
-262 SQDDYFSQG
+262 SSDDYFSQG
-271 KTFSQGN
+271 KTFSQDN
-278 RPNMSS
+278 RPDMSS

-296 FLPFMLQL
+296 LLPFMLQL

>member
-60 LILSTLCYKLIKRK
+60 LILSTLCYKLVKRK

-79 HLARDITAKDVDS
+79 HLDRDATAKDVDS

-102 VLESTLVLHCV
+102 VLESTLVLHSV

-131 SFLVLGVFIIMCV
+131 SFLALGVFIIMCV

-167 IETINETVEE
+167 IETINTTVEE
-177 PDEDA
+177 PDEDNA
-182 VEEMEDNIMLN
+182 KEMEDNVMLN
-193 ENNKLQKDI
+193 ENNKLQ
-202 SENEIDT
+202 NEVST
-209 EKYRESKEGAKDR
+209 EKDK
-222 ESEETNV
+222 ESEETGV

-247 VEKSPTK
+247 VEKSPTR
-254 SEKESDGF
+254 SEKELDGF

-271 KTFSQGN
+271 KTFSQDN
-278 RPNMSS
+278 SPNMSS

-296 FLPFMLQL
+296 LLPFMLQL

-317 SFVAIE
+317 SLVAIE

>member
-27 LLLAVYLFLVTKGVM
+27 LLLIVCLFLVTKGVV
-42 SYSSEKVI
+42 SYRSKEVI

-60 LILSTLCYKLIKRK
+60 LVLITLCYKLVKRK

-79 HLARDITAKDVDS
+79 HLAGDVTAKDVDS
-92 LSNIIELYYV
+92 LSDIIDLYYIF
-102 VLESTLVLHCV
+102 LESALVLHIV
-113 ACFLPMFCTAI
+113 ACYLPMFFTAM
-124 EVGNLAA
+124 EVGNLVA
-131 SFLVLGVFIIMCV
+131 SFLALGVFIIILV
-144 HSKYVEDF
+144 HFHYIEDF
-152 EETFKNKILNFLNIE
+152 EEAFKNKILNFLNIE
-167 IETINETVEE
+167 IETIKEPEE
-177 PDEDA
+177 DVD
-182 VEEMEDNIMLN
+182 EMEDNIMLN
-193 ENNKLQKDI
+193 ENNKLPKDV

-209 EKYRESKEGAKDR
+209 GKYRESEEGAKDKG
-222 ESEETNV
+222 SEETGV

-240 SVCGVTI
+240 SLCGVTI

-262 SQDDYFSQG
+262 SQDDYFSQD
-271 KTFSQGN
+271 KTFSQDN
-278 RPNMSS
+278 SPNMSS

-290 RANVIS
+290 KANVIS
-296 FLPFMLQL
+296 LLPFMLQL

>member
-27 LLLAVYLFLVTKGVM
+27 LLLAVYLFLVTKGVV
-42 SYSSEKVI
+42 SYSSKEVI
-50 RNLLIISLIL
+50 RNFLIVSLIL
-60 LILSTLCYKLIKRK
+60 LVLSTLCYKLIKRK

-102 VLESTLVLHCV
+102 VLESTLVLHGV

-131 SFLVLGVFIIMCV
+131 SFLALGVFIIMCV

-167 IETINETVEE
+167 IETIKE
-177 PDEDA
+177 PDEED
-182 VEEMEDNIMLN
+182 VDETEDNIMLN
-193 ENNKLQKDI
+193 ENNKLPKDV
-202 SENEIDT
+202 SENEVDT
-209 EKYRESKEGAKDR
+209 EKHRESEEGAKDK
-222 ESEETNV
+222 ESEETGV

-262 SQDDYFSQG
+262 SSDDYFSQG
-271 KTFSQGN
+271 N
-278 RPNMSS
+278 RPDMSS

-296 FLPFMLQL
+296 LLPFMLQL

-317 SFVAIE
+317 SLVAIE

-381 TILKYDKLVYA
+381 TILKYDKLVYV

-409 KTTNEIK
+409 KTTDEIK

>member
-1 MRIGMDIK
+1 
-9 KIHFYLLKHFLR
+9 
-21 NILLRY
+21 
-27 LLLAVYLFLVTKGVM
+27 M

-50 RNLLIISLIL
+50 RNLLIISLML

-102 VLESTLVLHCV
+102 VLESTLVLHGV

-131 SFLVLGVFIIMCV
+131 SFLALGVFIIMCV

-167 IETINETVEE
+167 IETIKEPDEE
-177 PDEDA
+177 PDKDNA
-182 VEEMEDNIMLN
+182 EEMEDNVMLN
-193 ENNKLQKDI
+193 ENNKLQ
-202 SENEIDT
+202 NEVST
-209 EKYRESKEGAKDR
+209 EKDK
-222 ESEETNV
+222 ESEEAGV

-254 SEKESDGF
+254 SEKELDGF
-262 SQDDYFSQG
+262 NSDDYFSQG
-271 KTFSQGN
+271 KTFSQDN
-278 RPNMSS
+278 RPDMSS

-296 FLPFMLQL
+296 LLLFMLQL

-317 SFVAIE
+317 SLVAIE

-381 TILKYDKLVYA
+381 TILKYDKLVYV

-409 KTTNEIK
+409 KTTDEIK

>member
-9 KIHFYLLKHFLR
+9 KIHFYLLKQFLR

-27 LLLAVYLFLVTKGVM
+27 LLLAVYLFLVTKGAM

-102 VLESTLVLHCV
+102 VLESTLVLHGV

-124 EVGNLAA
+124 EVGNLTA
-131 SFLVLGVFIIMCV
+131 SFLALGVFIIMCV

-193 ENNKLQKDI
+193 ENSKLQKDI

-209 EKYRESKEGAKDR
+209 EKYRESEEGAKDK
-222 ESEETNV
+222 ESEETGV

-247 VEKSPTK
+247 VEKSPTR
-254 SEKESDGF
+254 SEKELDGF
-262 SQDDYFSQG
+262 SPDDYFSQG
-271 KTFSQGN
+271 KTFSQDN
-278 RPNMSS
+278 SPNMSS

-296 FLPFMLQL
+296 LLPFMLQL

-317 SFVAIE
+317 SLVAIE

-356 LNARIIMLL
+356 INARIIMLL

>member
-102 VLESTLVLHCV
+102 ILESTLVLHGV

-131 SFLVLGVFIIMCV
+131 SFLALGVFIIMCV
-144 HSKYVEDF
+144 HSKYVEYF

-209 EKYRESKEGAKDR
+209 EKYRESEEGAKDK
-222 ESEETNV
+222 ESEETGV

-247 VEKSPTK
+247 IEKSPAK
-254 SEKESDGF
+254 SEKELDGF
-262 SQDDYFSQG
+262 SSDDYFSQG
-271 KTFSQGN
+271 KTFSQDN
-278 RPNMSS
+278 RPDMSS

-296 FLPFMLQL
+296 LLPFMLQL

-317 SFVAIE
+317 SLVAIE
-323 LVAVGILLIVI
+323 LMAVGILLIVI

-365 RFAAIA
+365 RFAAVC

-392 AMGLI
+392 TMGLI
-397 VICAILLDHNYK
+397 VICAILLNHNYK
-409 KTTNEIK
+409 KTTDEIK